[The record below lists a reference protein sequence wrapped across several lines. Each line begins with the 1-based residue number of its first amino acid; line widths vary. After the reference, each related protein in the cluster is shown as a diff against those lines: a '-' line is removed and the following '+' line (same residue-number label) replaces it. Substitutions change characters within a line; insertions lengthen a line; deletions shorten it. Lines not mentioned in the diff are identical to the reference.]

1 MTMRMIVRHGTSIS
15 VMVVWYSPFACSATD
30 VREIWNALRL
40 VLFRRSDDSD
50 PSGEL
55 SFVSLMPLPGPFP
68 RRIDLRTSIAESS
81 QIMQVRL

>member
-15 VMVVWYSPFACSATD
+15 VMVVWDSPFACSATD

-40 VLFRRSDDSD
+40 GVLRRSDDSD
-50 PSGEL
+50 PSGEP

-68 RRIDLRTSIAESS
+68 RRIDVRMSIVEPS
-81 QIMQVRL
+81 QIMQVRP